1 MNKITL
7 QPEFRPI
14 IYNFSFLVG
23 CLHHKIINQNAICKF
38 MSIYIYIY
46 IIYNIYIY
54 IIYNIY
60 ICIYN
65 DVAKTLFK
73 VGIKDTEA
81 IIVFDGNF
89 EHCLLNLFC

>member
-54 IIYNIY
+54 IYNE
-60 ICIYN
+60 
-65 DVAKTLFK
+65 VAKTLFK

>member
-38 MSIYIYIY
+38 MSIYIYIS

-54 IIYNIY
+54 IYIYNE
-60 ICIYN
+60 
-65 DVAKTLFK
+65 VAKTLFK

>member
-46 IIYNIYIY
+46 IYIY

-60 ICIYN
+60 IYIYIYN
-65 DVAKTLFK
+65 EVAKTLFK